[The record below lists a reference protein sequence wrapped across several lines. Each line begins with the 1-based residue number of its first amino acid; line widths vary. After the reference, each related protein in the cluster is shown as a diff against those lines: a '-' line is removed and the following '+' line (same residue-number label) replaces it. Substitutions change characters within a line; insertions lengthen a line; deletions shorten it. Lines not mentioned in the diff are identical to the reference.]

1 MLRIE
6 AIPALED
13 NYIWAIVGDGHCA
26 VVDPGE
32 AAPILSW
39 MQQHELQLSAI
50 LVTHHHGDHV
60 DGIAGLLDH
69 YPVPVYGPAQE
80 TIAHVSQRVDEGDRV
95 LIPAIDAEFCVM
107 SVPGHTRGHI
117 AYHGH
122 GLLFCGDTLF
132 ACGCGRLFEG
142 TPAQM
147 YDSLQRLAALPDATQ
162 VYCAHEYTL
171 GNVAFALSIEPGNPR
186 LGERDRQAREKR
198 SQGLPTLPSSIAL
211 EHAANPFLR
220 CHEPAI
226 RQAAETYAQRPLNTP
241 VEVFA
246 VVREMKNHYRQ

>member
-32 AAPILSW
+32 TAPILSW
-39 MQQHELQLSAI
+39 MQRHELQLSAI

-80 TIAHVSQRVDEGDRV
+80 TIAHVSQLVDEGDRV
-95 LIPAIDAEFCVM
+95 AIPAIEAEFDVM

-142 TPAQM
+142 THVQM
-147 YDSLQRLAALPDATQ
+147 HDSLQRLAALPDETQ
-162 VYCAHEYTL
+162 VYCTHEYTL
-171 GNVAFALSIEPGNPR
+171 GNIAFALSIEPGNPR
-186 LGERDRQAREKR
+186 LAERDHQAREQR
-198 SQGLPTLPSSIAL
+198 SLGLPTLPSSIAL
-211 EHAANPFLR
+211 ERATNPFLR

-226 RQAAETYAQRPLNTP
+226 RQAAERYAQGSLNTP
-241 VEVFA
+241 QEVFA